1 LDEQRLEL
9 LVRLLTRHQAELFR
23 FIFAMHP
30 HEEDARDIL
39 QEASVALCRKIEDY
53 DLEQPFLPWA
63 LGFAYLEVMKFRERN
78 QRSARLL
85 KRELIE
91 QLMRERQQ
99 QEPNFQLRLQAL
111 EDCLEKLPS
120 NDQVLIQQRYQAKV
134 AIEEMVAQ
142 SGSSRRTLFRN
153 LDRIRRLLFDC
164 INGRL
169 ANVDGAT

>member
-1 LDEQRLEL
+1 MDEKRLEL

-53 DLEQPFLPWA
+53 DLGQPFLPWA

-78 QRSARLL
+78 QRAARLL
-85 KRELIE
+85 KRDLVE
-91 QLMRERQQ
+91 QLIRERQA
-99 QEPNFQLRLQAL
+99 QETDLQLRLQAL
-111 EDCLEKLPS
+111 EDCLEKLPTS
-120 NDQVLIQQRYQAKV
+120 DQSLIQQRYQAKV
-134 AIEEMVAQ
+134 GIDEMAAQ
-142 SGSSRRTLFRN
+142 SGASRRTLFRN

-164 INGRL
+164 INRRL
-169 ANVDGAT
+169 ASMDGAT

>member
-1 LDEQRLEL
+1 MDEKRLEL
-9 LVRLLTRHQAELFR
+9 LVRLLTRHQGELFR

-53 DLEQPFLPWA
+53 DVNQPFLPWA

-78 QRSARLL
+78 QRAARLL

-91 QLMRERQQ
+91 QLMKERQH
-99 QEPNFQLRLQAL
+99 QEPTLELRLQAL
-111 EDCLEKLPS
+111 EHCMEKLPVT
-120 NDQVLIQQRYQAKV
+120 DQALIQQRYQAKV

-164 INGRL
+164 INRRI
-169 ANVDGAT
+169 ASADGTP

>member
-1 LDEQRLEL
+1 MDEKRLEL
-9 LVRLLTRHQAELFR
+9 LVRLLTRHQGELFR

-53 DLEQPFLPWA
+53 DVTQPFLPWA
-63 LGFAYLEVMKFRERN
+63 LGFAYLEVMKYRERN
-78 QRSARLL
+78 QRAARLL

-91 QLMRERQQ
+91 QLMKERQY
-99 QEPNFQLRLQAL
+99 QEPTLELRLQAL
-111 EDCLEKLPS
+111 EHCMEKLPVT
-120 NDQVLIQQRYQAKV
+120 DQALIQQRYQAKV

-164 INGRL
+164 INRRI
-169 ANVDGAT
+169 ASMDSTS